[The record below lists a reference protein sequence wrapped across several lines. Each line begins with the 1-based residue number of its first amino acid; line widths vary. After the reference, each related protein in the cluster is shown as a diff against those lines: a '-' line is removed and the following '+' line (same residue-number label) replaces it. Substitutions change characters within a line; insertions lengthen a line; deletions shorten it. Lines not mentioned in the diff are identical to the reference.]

1 MKATDGKI
9 SWSDS
14 MTNKMMAF
22 FEKEHIQMAI
32 RNKVLDPI
40 MNHILKRVFPY
51 IILIC
56 VMFILL
62 LVSVLMTLG
71 VIIFK
76 IHKSMPLESS
86 PLTLLTSS
94 PLAEVSQ

>member
-1 MKATDGKI
+1 MSDTKV
-9 SWSDS
+9 SWSDT
-14 MTNKMMAF
+14 MTQKMSAF
-22 FEKEHIQMAI
+22 FEKEHIQTAI
-32 RNKVLDPI
+32 RNRVLDPI

-62 LVSVLMTLG
+62 LVSVLLTLG

-76 IHKSMPLESS
+76 IRNSVP
-86 PLTLLTSS
+86 TQA
-94 PLAEVSQ
+94 LAVISD